1 MSDQPARPFSHLDAP
16 NAELY
21 RGVMGAFV
29 AAKRRFLVH
38 LRPEDV
44 VESLREAGGD
54 EGGPPLD
61 GAAMEAALKQLEQW
75 GNLRADPDT
84 SRVTTVD
91 DFYRTR
97 YLYQLSAEG
106 EAAELALAAYDEAL
120 GNRGELQSVAL
131 EDIRVRLRSL
141 RQQAEL
147 PDPDPAVVH
156 SLLRELST
164 LLDGLAAPSTSRKST
179 RTPSSPTRTG

>member
-91 DFYRTR
+91 DFYRTQPWSTACCASCPPCSTGSPQTR
-97 YLYQLSAEG
+97 P
-106 EAAELALAAYDEAL
+106 
-120 GNRGELQSVAL
+120 
-131 EDIRVRLRSL
+131 RS
-141 RQQAEL
+141 
-147 PDPDPAVVH
+147 
-156 SLLRELST
+156 
-164 LLDGLAAPSTSRKST
+164 
-179 RTPSSPTRTG
+179 